1 MLTILSNFAL
11 THLAAAA
18 YAKSAGAWFGKSDV
32 GAKITV
38 VPQPASA
45 GRVSHGS
52 LSKSV
57 AAAGWF
63 SLVFAK
69 KFAYSVQI

>member
-1 MLTILSNFAL
+1 MCCDLNS
-11 THLAAAA
+11 
-18 YAKSAGAWFGKSDV
+18 GAWFGKSDV
-32 GAKITV
+32 GAKITGRTLAARLGT
-38 VPQPASA
+38 QPASA